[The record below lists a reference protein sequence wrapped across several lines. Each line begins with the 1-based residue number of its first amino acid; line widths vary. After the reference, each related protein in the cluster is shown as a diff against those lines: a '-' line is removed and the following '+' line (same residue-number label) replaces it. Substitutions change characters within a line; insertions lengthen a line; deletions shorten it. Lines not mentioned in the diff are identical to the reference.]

1 MLVEVFPSRLC
12 QHFPQVGLTGQSGL
26 RPVVI
31 VTVLVNDIV
40 VVVRGELP
48 PGVNLVLAQVHVV
61 NVKLLAGVKVQI
73 LVLGGYVPLI
83 EILVQGG
90 DLFR

>member
-1 MLVEVFPSRLC
+1 MTSSLS
-12 QHFPQVGLTGQSGL
+12 SSAA
-26 RPVVI
+26 
-31 VTVLVNDIV
+31 NS
-40 VVVRGELP
+40 P
-48 PGVNLVLAQVHVV
+48 PGVNLVLAKVHVV
-61 NVKLLAGVKVQI
+61 NVELLAGVKVQI

>member
-1 MLVEVFPSRLC
+1 
-12 QHFPQVGLTGQSGL
+12 
-26 RPVVI
+26 
-31 VTVLVNDIV
+31 
-40 VVVRGELP
+40 
-48 PGVNLVLAQVHVV
+48 
-61 NVKLLAGVKVQI
+61 LLAGVKVQI